1 MDLVFVG
8 SGTTVMMFVSSSGYQ
23 KLLLQTV
30 KRLAFQSVFVRIVL
44 VKTI

>member
-1 MDLVFVG
+1 VG

-23 KLLLQTV
+23 KLLQTV